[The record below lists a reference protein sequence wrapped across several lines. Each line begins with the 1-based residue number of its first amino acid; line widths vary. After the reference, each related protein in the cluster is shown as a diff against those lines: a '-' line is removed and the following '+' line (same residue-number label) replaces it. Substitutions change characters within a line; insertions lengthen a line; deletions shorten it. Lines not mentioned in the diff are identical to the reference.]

1 MANPTVLHR
10 VMREERRP
18 LVALAIALVV
28 NLALY
33 GLAVR
38 PMSARVAAADAR
50 ALAAEQTRREAAREF
65 ASVRAVADGTQQAE
79 RELQTFYQ
87 EILPADLSAAQRATY
102 VSLAQ
107 LARDSNLRLTRRVAA
122 AAHERGKSL
131 DRLAIDI
138 ALEGDYQD
146 VRQFIYRLET
156 GPSFVIIQNLTLEQG
171 LTAGDALRLSL
182 QLSTYY
188 RAEAD
193 GD

>member
-1 MANPTVLHR
+1 MAGASLLHR
-10 VMREERRP
+10 VLTEERRP
-18 LVALAIALVV
+18 IVALAIALVV

-38 PMSARVAAADAR
+38 PMSNRVAAADAR
-50 ALAAEQTRREAAREF
+50 AAAAEQSRRAAAAEF
-65 ASVRAVADGTQQAE
+65 SAARAVAEGKQQAE
-79 RELQTFYQ
+79 KELTLFYEQ
-87 EILPADLSAAQRATY
+87 VLPANLAAAQRATY

-107 LARDSNLRLTRRVAA
+107 PARDTNLLLARRVASA
-122 AAHERGKSL
+122 EHARGASL

-156 GPSFVIIQNLTLEQG
+156 GPSFLVIDNLTLEQG
-171 LTAGDALRLSL
+171 ATSGDALRLSL

-188 RAEAD
+188 RAGPDAE
-193 GD
+193 